1 MSENDTFLID
11 YHCHLDLYPDYQ
23 KQYKLCSQ
31 NKITIL
37 AVTTTPRA
45 WARNKELAA
54 HCPNVRVGLG
64 IHPQIIENEK
74 TELPLFEKLL
84 PSTKYVGEVG
94 LDAGPNHYKT
104 YPQQRETFDR
114 ILRLCNQAGQKIL
127 TVHSVR
133 AMPDTLRLIETH
145 ISGTTNKVVLHWF
158 SGTPSEARNAAQ
170 LGCYFSINMAMLKRP
185 NAKALIASMP
195 LTRLLT
201 ETDGPFTM
209 VHGRPALPSDVSLTV
224 EALAAALKLDIQAAK
239 HLLCTNLA
247 KLEGTKTKQL

>member
-23 KQYKLCSQ
+23 KQYELCSQ
-31 NKITIL
+31 NKIAVL
-37 AVTTTPRA
+37 SVTTTPRA

-54 HCPNVRVGLG
+54 NCPNVRVGLG
-64 IHPQIIENEK
+64 IHPQIIENGK

-84 PSTKYVGEVG
+84 PDAKYIGEIG
-94 LDAGPNHYKT
+94 LDAGPHHYKT
-104 YPQQRETFDR
+104 YPQQRETFEK
-114 ILRLCNQAGQKIL
+114 ILRLCNDAGPKIL

-133 AMPDTLRLIETH
+133 AMPDTLRMIEAH
-145 ISGTTNKVVLHWF
+145 VAGTANKVVLHWF
-158 SGTPSEARNAAQ
+158 SGTPVEAKKAAQ
-170 LGCYFSINMAMLKRP
+170 LGCYFSINIAMLNRP
-185 NAKALIASMP
+185 NSPALIASIP

-209 VHGRPALPSDVSLTV
+209 AHGRPALPSDVSSTV
-224 EALAAALKLDIQAAK
+224 EALAAALKMNLLATK

-247 KLEGTKTKQL
+247 KLEGTKTK